1 MKNGNSAPSKAIQKP
16 FYAQSRFLIIALVLG
31 VVYSYGWRVTEID
44 LAGLARDFH
53 LIKPLVRD
61 LLKPDLFTANKDSL
75 AVETGFN
82 LSRHPDTTSPPPT
95 PENNLPRLFLSQ
107 TSGNIGDRI
116 QVRGAHL
123 PANKSGSLFWVNSI
137 GQEYPLGDIE
147 TNAEGKFDRNITVP
161 GMARGKE
168 QTIRVRITW
177 NTGGFRISDTLKLTL
192 EKMLETVF
200 LALMAT
206 TLAIFVAVPLCFLGA
221 RNLMTQ
227 HLPGTLVYYIVRTVF
242 NVIRS
247 MEPLILAILF
257 AIWVGIGPFAGTL
270 ALGLHSIAALG
281 KLFSEQIESID
292 TGPVE
297 AVTATGAN
305 RLQVILYAV
314 IPQVLPQFLALAFYR
329 WDINVRMSTIIG
341 FVGGGG
347 IGFLLSQWI
356 NLLKYHEAGTALLA
370 IAAVV
375 ITLDLVSAKIREKI
389 IG

>member
-1 MKNGNSAPSKAIQKP
+1 MKNGSSASSKTIQKP
-16 FYAQSRFLIIALVLG
+16 FYAKSRFLIIALVLG

-44 LAGLARDFH
+44 LTGLAKDFH
-53 LIKPLVRD
+53 LIQPLVRD
-61 LLKPDLFTANKDSL
+61 LFQPDLFTANKDFLS
-75 AVETGFN
+75 VETGFH
-82 LSRHPDTTSPPPT
+82 LSRHPDTSSPQPK
-95 PENNLPRLFLSQ
+95 PENNPPQLSLSK

-116 QVRGAHL
+116 QVLGTHL
-123 PANKSGSLFWVNSI
+123 PGNKSGSLFWVNSI
-137 GQEYPLGDIE
+137 GQEYPLGAIE
-147 TNAEGKFDRNITVP
+147 TNAEGTFDRNITVP

-168 QTIRVRITW
+168 QTVRARITW
-177 NTGGFRISDTLKLTL
+177 NTGGFRISDTFKLTL

-206 TLAIFVAVPLCFLGA
+206 TLAIFVAVPVCFLGA

-227 HLPGTLVYYIVRTVF
+227 HLPGTLVYYMVRTVF
-242 NVIRS
+242 NLIRS

-297 AVTATGAN
+297 AITATGAN

-370 IAAVV
+370 IAIVV